1 MYPQNG
7 ATADKTLLVWSS
19 NCFSKIAVFLVSHDY
34 STYHV
39 ASGKCIRPQ
48 NGKPSDPGDD
58 GKLVL
63 GSINCDKGFVRLRKR
78 KNGNLVYYTSASV
91 DVCIGEGPS
100 SSEPKEGDP
109 VIVSKPACTGV
120 SKCQHLTYGKS
131 SCFSV
136 ENAPFFSR
144 CQKVFF
150 VSLKNSYVQ
159 GWCHREEEGPH
170 PPLENLKRSVLKK
183 LKICV

>member
-7 ATADKTLLVWSS
+7 ATADNTLLVWSS
-19 NCFSKIAVFLVSHDY
+19 NCFSKNAIFLVSHDY

-48 NGKPSDPGDD
+48 NGKQGDPGDD

-63 GSINCDKGFVRLRKR
+63 GSKNCDNVFIEFRKR
-78 KNGNLVYYTSASV
+78 KNGNLGYYTSFFV
-91 DVCIGEGPS
+91 EVCIGEGPS
-100 SSEPKEGDP
+100 STEPKEGDP
-109 VIVSKPACTGV
+109 VILSKPACKGV

-136 ENAPFFSR
+136 ENALFFR
-144 CQKVFF
+144 CQKVFL

-159 GWCHREEEGPH
+159 GGARGKKRATTPRREI
-170 PPLENLKRSVLKK
+170 LNSLS
-183 LKICV
+183 